1 MELPKLQIGSHL
13 KQIKTK
19 KIYYFMIRLNST
31 NLIRYSTNPNTKI
44 KPELSIIVPVFNQS
58 SIINLVIQKIL
69 ENTYS
74 NFEIIL
80 IDDGS
85 NDGTKNL
92 LLSYNIDFDTV
103 PNLAAF
109 KVFRH
114 KFSKFETY
122 CENFGII
129 NSNSKYCLGI
139 QADMILSHYKFDL
152 KMINALKSIDS
163 IAVISGRGIERLTP
177 IISEYKKTLGTDTA
191 QTNYIF
197 LHVLRQIKKQFLQ
210 QRKNFIEVNT
220 DLFIE
225 KSDSD
230 YIRTGTA
237 GRIGKSINMTMD
249 SHTMESKKIY
259 IGETVMRGPILY
271 DKDKYFLIGGLDI
284 KRFFQGFDE
293 HDFCARAM
301 LNNYLVGYTPIGFS
315 SPLNIG
321 SSRKKR
327 TILTEIIILI
337 KILTRIYKRKSSTL
351 SNKKKLNKFLEE
363 KVSMNKILI

>member
-1 MELPKLQIGSHL
+1 MELLKLQIGSHL

-19 KIYYFMIRLNST
+19 QICYFMIRFNST
-31 NLIRYSTNPNTKI
+31 NLIRQSINPNAKI
-44 KPELSIIVPVFNQS
+44 KPELSIVVPIFNQS
-58 SIINLVIQKIL
+58 SIINLVIQRIL

-74 NFEIIL
+74 NFELIL

-85 NDGTKNL
+85 NDGTKNQL
-92 LLSYNIDFDTV
+92 LNFNIDFKTV
-103 PNLAAF
+103 PNLVAF

-163 IAVISGRGIERLTP
+163 IAVISGRGIERLRP
-177 IISEYKKTLGTDTA
+177 IIRMYKKTLGSDTA
-191 QTNYIF
+191 QTSNVF
-197 LHVLRQIKKQFLQ
+197 LHLARQIKKQFIS
-210 QRKNFIEVNT
+210 QRSDLSEVNT
-220 DLFIE
+220 DLFLE

-230 YIRTGTA
+230 FILTGTA
-237 GRIGKSINMTMD
+237 GRIGKLANLTMD
-249 SHTMESKKIY
+249 NQTIQSKKIY

-271 DKDKYFLIGGLDI
+271 DKDKYFRIGGLDV

-315 SPLNIG
+315 SPVNIG
-321 SSRKKR
+321 TSRKKR

-337 KILTRIYKRKSSTL
+337 KILTRFNKRKTSTL
-351 SNKKKLNKFLEE
+351 SNEKKLNKFLEE
-363 KVSMNKILI
+363 KVSTNKILN